1 MQFLPDIF
9 KGKKGASLNLIFEI
23 MTLQAVYRLVT
34 SLRGVKFEEDEG
46 VWHSNHHFS
55 LVFFFLQLLLTMAGF
70 INDIF
75 RKTINI

>member
-1 MQFLPDIF
+1 MRIDGLNYCVHEMQFLPYIF

-55 LVFFFLQLLLTMAGF
+55 LVFSFC
-70 INDIF
+70 NSC
-75 RKTINI
+75 